1 MFHNRRI
8 IHPAATLQLLPAIK
22 RAGFTRPWGQV
33 FVGFTLAP
41 GEGGVT
47 VWVTRRAEVE
57 EPGVVGGAGDVFA
70 GGHQTS
76 GEGK

>member
-8 IHPAATLQLLPAIK
+8 IHPATTLHLLPAIK
-22 RAGFTRPWGQV
+22 RAGFTRAWGQV
-33 FVGFTLAP
+33 FVGFALAP
-41 GEGGVT
+41 GERGVT
-47 VWVTRRAEVE
+47 VGVTRRAKVE

-76 GEGK
+76 GGGG